1 MTGIQL
7 IDNEARIY
15 ILEGL
20 REGSMKK
27 LHEFMVKTSPNTKSF
42 KILKNSNLTF
52 LKRLYADFNIE
63 IKRMRF
69 RPSLTQLLLDPI
81 IYIKSKVPE
90 DISQNLNKI
99 SEVKKICDDLK
110 AVDSMNLWPD
120 SNILIQI
127 ERKFSD
133 SLSYEDI
140 HGVDE

>member
-1 MTGIQL
+1 
-7 IDNEARIY
+7 
-15 ILEGL
+15 
-20 REGSMKK
+20 
-27 LHEFMVKTSPNTKSF
+27 MVKTSPNTKSF

-133 SLSYEDI
+133 SLSY
-140 HGVDE
+140 